1 MIWLFFC
8 AIQILLLINQK
19 VKILLPDSVNSFTKA
34 VSGIVSLDAI
44 NKQQLMGYF
53 KVPSAVM
60 KPNSLL
66 DNLGLIGLA
75 IGLIAVFV
83 LVIVVARLLVKSPRV
98 QAVIQRAHNTIF
110 WNGLVKYN
118 QGAFLNFCYAGI
130 VSFQFATSLST
141 KLVPGGILI
150 LEGLIILYQTVYLV
164 SHDP

>member
-1 MIWLFFC
+1 M
-8 AIQILLLINQK
+8 
-19 VKILLPDSVNSFTKA
+19 LPDSVKSFTKA

-60 KPNSLL
+60 KPGSLL

-75 IGLIAVFV
+75 IGLIVVFV

-98 QAVIQRAHNTIF
+98 QALIQRAYNTIF

-118 QGAFLNFCYAGI
+118 
-130 VSFQFATSLST
+130 
-141 KLVPGGILI
+141 
-150 LEGLIILYQTVYLV
+150 
-164 SHDP
+164 